1 MNLNRLVALG
11 ILSSEGPLHGHAI
24 RRRAEKVSVER
35 WGGVSVGALHR
46 ELHLLERDGL
56 IAVVRCEQAG
66 RRPLRTV
73 YGITPEGERELAI
86 LRESA
91 LRDLRSQ
98 PDPVGV
104 GLLFGGRVDPRE
116 TTELL
121 RLREQR
127 IRAELEQVIS
137 ERTRLAES
145 LSPMALAV
153 FHRQETLLAAEL
165 RWHEDAL
172 GLLAR
177 DAPSQALVPMAHT
190 PAPEV
195 SSQEV

>member
-24 RRRAEKVSVER
+24 RRSAEKVSVER

-56 IAVVRCEQAG
+56 IAVERCEKAG
-66 RRPLRTV
+66 KRPLRTV
-73 YGITPEGERELAI
+73 YRITPEGERELAI

-116 TTELL
+116 TSELL

-127 IRAELEQVIS
+127 IRAELEQVTS
-137 ERTRLAES
+137 ERRRLEEN
-145 LSPMALAV
+145 LSPVALAV
-153 FHRQETLLAAEL
+153 FRRQETMLSAEL
-165 RWHEDAL
+165 KWHEDAF
-172 GLLAR
+172 GLLA
-177 DAPSQALVPMAHT
+177 QVPAT
-190 PAPEV
+190 
-195 SSQEV
+195 

>member
-66 RRPLRTV
+66 KRPLRTV

-121 RLREQR
+121 RLREQK
-127 IRAELEQVIS
+127 IRAELEQVTS
-137 ERTRLAES
+137 ERTRLEGS
-145 LSPMALAV
+145 LSPIALTV
-153 FHRQETLLAAEL
+153 FRRQETLLSAEL
-165 RWHEDAL
+165 RWHRDAL
-172 GLLAR
+172 LMLAR
-177 DAPSQALVPMAHT
+177 DVQSPASVPVVDT
-190 PAPEV
+190 PAPKAPSGEV
-195 SSQEV
+195 

>member
-56 IAVVRCEQAG
+56 IAVERCEQAG
-66 RRPLRTV
+66 KRPLRTV
-73 YGITPEGERELAI
+73 YRITPEGERELAI

-98 PDPVGV
+98 PDPLGV
-104 GLLFGGRVDPRE
+104 GLLFGGRADPRE

-121 RLREQR
+121 RLREQQIRAMLEQLTSER
-127 IRAELEQVIS
+127 IRLQAD
-137 ERTRLAES
+137 
-145 LSPMALAV
+145 LSPVALAV
-153 FHRQETLLAAEL
+153 FHRQEALLSAEL
-165 RWHEDAL
+165 RWHEDAH
-172 GLLAR
+172 GLLAK
-177 DAPSQALVPMAHT
+177 APK
-190 PAPEV
+190 PEG
-195 SSQEV
+195 

>member
-46 ELHLLERDGL
+46 ELHLMERDGL

-66 RRPLRTV
+66 KRPLRTV
-73 YGITPEGERELAI
+73 YGITAEGERELAI

-116 TTELL
+116 TSELL
-121 RLREQR
+121 RLRERR
-127 IRAELEQVIS
+127 IRAELEQVTS
-137 ERTRLAES
+137 ERTRLAGT
-145 LSPMALAV
+145 LSATALAV
-153 FHRQETLLAAEL
+153 FRRQELLLAAEL
-165 RWHEDAL
+165 GWHEEAVVLLGRATPVAL
-172 GLLAR
+172 TG
-177 DAPSQALVPMAHT
+177 SQT

-195 SSQEV
+195 PNQEV